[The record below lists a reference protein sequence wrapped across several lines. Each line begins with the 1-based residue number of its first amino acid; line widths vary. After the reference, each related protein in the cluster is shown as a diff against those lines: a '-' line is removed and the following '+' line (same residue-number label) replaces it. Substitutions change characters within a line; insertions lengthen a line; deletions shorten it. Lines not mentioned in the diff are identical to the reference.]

1 MYYLVEDG
9 VVLECELCLE
19 RLPAGS
25 VPMPRV
31 VGGKARPTSL
41 KEVKFLCPCC
51 LRSRRPR
58 YGGYLRILKLKEKPR
73 FVSVIYMSSDN
84 K

>member
-1 MYYLVEDG
+1 MYNAHCTVPTSLYIGNQSTNHNVCQDG
-9 VVLECELCLE
+9 VLLECELCLE

-31 VGGKARPTSL
+31 AGGKARPNSL

-58 YGGYLRILKLKEKPR
+58 YQ
-73 FVSVIYMSSDN
+73 
-84 K
+84 

>member
-1 MYYLVEDG
+1 MYHLVEDG

-58 YGGYLRILKLKEKPR
+58 YGGLLYNFEAERPTPFRLCH
-73 FVSVIYMSSDN
+73 IYEVR
-84 K
+84 